1 MVYGTFRR
9 RVPKHVPYYQYLKL
23 YLKKYE
29 YELPVVAAAVV
40 VVVVVVSHYSIT
52 GLFLFP
58 RPFQNIPYLIP
69 VTTKSKSIV
78 INLITYLHFITSLV
92 YSQGQADVMYC
103 NSSNASNLVLCALLL
118 PNLMIKE
125 HLLVIH
131 LDSRSLYQHRLEFFP
146 SRKIFL
152 PQSSTDNYTSSLP
165 STCINPKGWHH
176 ATENLSLPTL
186 FCI

>member
-1 MVYGTFRR
+1 
-9 RVPKHVPYYQYLKL
+9 
-23 YLKKYE
+23 
-29 YELPVVAAAVV
+29 VAVGGWGVLVV
-40 VVVVVVSHYSIT
+40 VVVVVVVVGHTTQLQAYSYSQ
-52 GLFLFP
+52 

-69 VTTKSKSIV
+69 VTTKSKSTV
-78 INLITYLHFITSLV
+78 INHITYHHFIRYLV

-125 HLLVIH
+125 HLLVVH
-131 LDSRSLYQHRLEFFP
+131 LDSRSLDQHRLEFFP
-146 SRKIFL
+146 SGTSFL
-152 PQSSTDNYTSSLP
+152 LQSSIDNYTSSLP